1 MLKSAYNQGVHAALV
16 RFKLAGPLGADMPPG
31 SVGAHGTQFSLPYS
45 PRTNANPEA
54 GEPYDPAAQINTEDR
69 IDKLW
74 NISDIDH
81 MAPGGAGGQYGEEV
95 IG

>member
-1 MLKSAYNQGVHAALV
+1 MLKSAYNHGVQAAV
-16 RFKLAGPLGADMPPG
+16 ARFKLAATMGAAPPPG
-31 SVGAHGTQFSLPYS
+31 SVETHGSNFSLPHS
-45 PRTNANPEA
+45 PRTSDNPA
-54 GEPYDPAAQINTEDR
+54 PGEPYNPAAQIDTEDR

>member
-1 MLKSAYNQGVHAALV
+1 VLKSAYNQGVQAAIA
-16 RFKLAGPLGADMPPG
+16 RYKLADTMGATPPPG
-31 SVGAHGTQFSLPYS
+31 SVETHGSNFSLPYT
-45 PRTNANPEA
+45 PRTSDNPAA
-54 GEPYDPAAQINTEDR
+54 GDPYDPAAQINTEDR

-81 MAPGGAGGQYGEEV
+81 MAPGGAGGQYGAEV